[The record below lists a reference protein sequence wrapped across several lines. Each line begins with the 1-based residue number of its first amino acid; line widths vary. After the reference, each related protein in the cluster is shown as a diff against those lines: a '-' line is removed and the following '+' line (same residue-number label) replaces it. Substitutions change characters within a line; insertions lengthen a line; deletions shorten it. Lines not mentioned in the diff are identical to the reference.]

1 MPQLAKRHIAQFI
14 RRGCKRRLRFDLYAK
29 DPELEVVLD
38 AAGTLV
44 PNPPPKREVARPGLQ
59 VLRDA
64 GRAEERERY
73 QELERVFAG
82 RVLVPEPGHLYTATR
97 QRDTVLLLSEAWRG
111 LGGVRFL
118 VEAEYEVPRSV
129 LASTGAE
136 QAILEALANRPLQQ
150 RLTFGAA
157 RPDILQVMGPAHL
170 GAGGE
175 PNAEVQEVL
184 PDGEVRPIGAGD
196 GRLGIRVIDCK
207 LAAEPSQAH
216 FAEVAFYCITL
227 SAWLREHLDEVGD
240 PLSRRFFVRTDAA
253 VWLGKHCGSAMD
265 ELEDERRREDPDAVP
280 TEAEYLQAFERDLE
294 FLPKAV
300 FMTRIRQFLRADLPQ
315 VLAELRWQTLDWH
328 VDSRCLGCEYL
339 GYRWLED
346 GAAVRDPSRA
356 TYCIAEAQ
364 RRGHLSRLAG
374 LSTGARKVLDREGVG
389 DCAAL
394 AQRPPSDGVYER
406 HQALRAARAVMAER
420 ARALG
425 RGDALLVPDAGG
437 TALLPKHADVSVK
450 VVVEFD
456 PASAITAALAWRVD
470 YARRMDGADRPVTQ
484 VQVVRR
490 KNLGDECEALLHM
503 LGDIRQRLV
512 DAQQMDWRRPDG
524 SRREPT
530 MQVYVWDRITYE
542 HLRRIVGRHLGAI
555 VQDGQLRDLAWLFP
569 PESVLPDQDH
579 ISLRSPLSVVS
590 DTFRSLVAAD
600 LPHHYSL
607 LGAARL
613 YHPGWVADRG
623 MNNFRVDRLFED
635 PFSDY
640 VPAERI
646 HELWLPPEQVRLRNQ
661 ARQRRACAGD
671 RVRLIPNPQNT
682 EASLRRVMETKT
694 FALGAV
700 TSRLAED
707 LRPSLRAEA
716 PSIREVVIAPRAEGV
731 ISRDGLVWLEHAR
744 LQASA
749 ATFENDALRAMTPE
763 QREAR
768 FESARVVQ
776 RLEGP
781 ERAEALRAVG
791 IQDVPGRLVLRL
803 HQDARD
809 VKMKVGDFYWSLLPC
824 SLGHLQYAT
833 VAQLAS
839 LPEVPPTM
847 LQLVKAADSWK
858 YRQRL
863 FEASKVTIVGLDR
876 ARGLVA
882 VDPDTF
888 RRLGQEAFVTAALR
902 TGFFPLARDAGAP
915 EEQWG
920 VLDPVAQDF
929 ATARI
934 RAALR
939 GIGNPPLAA
948 RPLMEHAAIVRPA
961 RGPRGANATA
971 PTPVDAFVWAPLT
984 MWQASSPFDPRP
996 GLGVTS
1002 TGAGSLTDRQR
1013 QALEASLGRRLALL
1027 WGPPGTGKTR
1037 TAQAILACL
1046 SAWSAATGRRVR
1058 ALVTGPTWTAID
1070 TVAAPMP
1077 AVLEQVR
1084 SDVGGHF
1091 SLHRLVSSLDGEAR
1105 VPPGLVPHR
1114 CSADLNDS
1122 TCGALLRRLSA
1133 DTGFTLVASTPHQ
1146 VAKLVAAAQGD
1157 PRSETL
1163 RAELFD
1169 FVLVDEASQM
1179 DVAHALMAFTGLA
1192 EGASVTVVGDDLQ
1205 MPPIHPVPPP
1215 KGLEAMVGS
1224 IYGFYREHPRGAV
1237 DPVMLDLNYRSN
1249 EDIVGFVRSAGY
1261 RQEFRAHYPR
1271 QRLGLCAPL
1280 PTGEDA
1286 PAGWPAGLEWSPEW
1300 ARLLDPTEPL
1310 VAVVHGDDTASQRN
1324 EAEAHAVAALVATLW
1339 GRLGGLEYGPPD
1351 SQGNGGP
1358 MPLRDF
1364 LSRGVGVVTP
1374 HRAQQA
1380 AVVDRLLRSLPPQD
1394 GHGLIFDA
1402 VDTVERFQGQERM
1415 VIIATLGL
1423 GDLDQIRL
1431 EEEFLYSLRRFNVI
1445 ASRAQAKLVVL
1456 VSRTLLDHIP
1466 GDSDMMRQSGL
1477 LKDFADGFLR
1487 RSRLTALP
1495 GFVAGVEVRTR

>member
-1 MPQLAKRHIAQFI
+1 MLPNAEGA
-14 RRGCKRRLRFDLYAK
+14 
-29 DPELEVVLD
+29 
-38 AAGTLV
+38 LV
-44 PNPPPKREVARPGLQ
+44 PNPPPEREVVRPGLQ
-59 VLRDA
+59 VLSDA

-73 QELERVFAG
+73 LELERVFAG
-82 RVLVPEPGHLYTATR
+82 RVLVPEQGHPYTATR
-97 QRDTVLLLSEAWRG
+97 QRDTVLLLSEAWRS
-111 LGGVRFL
+111 LSSVRFL
-118 VEAEYEVPRSV
+118 VEAEYEVPRSILV
-129 LASTGAE
+129 STGAE
-136 QAILEALANRPLQQ
+136 QAILEALSNRPVPQH
-150 RLTFGAA
+150 LTFGAA
-157 RPDILQVMGPAHL
+157 RPDILQAMPPARL
-170 GAGGE
+170 GARGE
-175 PNAEVQEVL
+175 HGAEVQEVL
-184 PDGEVRPIGAGD
+184 PDGEVRAVGAD
-196 GRLGIRVIDCK
+196 DTRMGIRIIDCK

-227 SAWLREHLDEVGD
+227 SAWLREHLDEVGN
-240 PLSRRFFVRTDAA
+240 PLSRRFFVRADAA
-253 VWLGKHCGSAMD
+253 VWPGKHGGSAMD
-265 ELEDERRREDPDAVP
+265 ELEDERRREDPDVAP
-280 TEAEYLQAFERDLE
+280 AEAEYLQAFERDLE
-294 FLPKAV
+294 FLPAAV

-315 VLAELRWQTLDWH
+315 VLAELRWQSLDWH

-339 GYRWLED
+339 GYRWLEN
-346 GAAVRDPSRA
+346 GAAHDPSR
-356 TYCIAEAQ
+356 TSYCIAEAHEC
-364 RRGHLSRLAG
+364 GHLSRVAG
-374 LSTGARKVLDREGVG
+374 LSTGARKILDREGVG
-389 DCAAL
+389 DCATL

-420 ARALG
+420 VRALG
-425 RGDALLVPDAGG
+425 RGDAQLVPDAGG
-437 TALLPKHADVSVK
+437 SALLPKHADVSVK

-470 YARRMDGADRPVTQ
+470 YARQMDRADRPVTQ

-490 KNLGDECEALLHM
+490 KDLGDECEALLHM
-503 LGDIRQRLV
+503 LGDIRQRLD
-512 DAQQMDWRRPDG
+512 DAQQMNWRWPNG
-524 SRREPT
+524 SRRDPT

-542 HLRRIVGRHLGAI
+542 HLRRIAGRHLGAI
-555 VQDGQLRDLAWLFP
+555 VQDGRLRDLAWLFP
-569 PESVLPDQDH
+569 PESVLPDKDY

-590 DTFRSLVAAD
+590 DAFRGLVAAD

-613 YHPGWVADRG
+613 YHPDWVADRG
-623 MNNFRVDRLFED
+623 MDNFRVDRLFED

-661 ARQRRACAGD
+661 ARQLRVRAGD

-682 EASLRRVMETKT
+682 EASLRRVMETKA
-694 FALGAV
+694 FALGAL

-707 LRPSLRAEA
+707 LRPSLRAES
-716 PSIREVVIAPRAEGV
+716 PSIREIVVAPRAEGV
-731 ISRDGLVWLEHAR
+731 ISRDGLVWLEHSR
-744 LQASA
+744 LQTAA

-776 RLEGP
+776 RLDGP
-781 ERAEALRAVG
+781 ERADALRALG
-791 IQDVPGRLVLRL
+791 IQDFPGRLVLRL
-803 HQDARD
+803 HSGARD
-809 VKMKVGDFYWSLLPC
+809 VKMKLGDFGWSLLPC

-833 VAQLAS
+833 VAQLTR
-839 LPEVPPTM
+839 LPEVPQAM
-847 LQLVKAADSWK
+847 QQLVQAAGDWT

-863 FEASKVTIVGLDR
+863 FEASKVSIAGLDR
-876 ARGLVA
+876 ARGLVV
-882 VDPDTF
+882 VDPDSF
-888 RRLGQEAFVTAALR
+888 RPLGQEAFVTAALR
-902 TGFFPLARDAGAP
+902 TGFFSLARDAEAP
-915 EEQWG
+915 EDQWG
-920 VLDPVAQDF
+920 VLDPVTQDF
-929 ATARI
+929 STSRI

-948 RPLMEHAAIVRPA
+948 RPLMDHSAIVRPA

-971 PTPVDAFVWAPLT
+971 PTPVDPFVWAPLT
-984 MWQASSPFDPRP
+984 MWRAQSPFDPQP
-996 GLGVTS
+996 GLGVAS

-1013 QALEASLGRRLALL
+1013 EALETSLGRRLALL
-1027 WGPPGTGKTR
+1027 WGPPGTGKSR
-1037 TAQAILACL
+1037 TARTILACL

-1070 TVAAPMP
+1070 TVATAMP
-1077 AVLEQVR
+1077 SVLEQVQ
-1084 SDVGGHF
+1084 SEVGGNF

-1105 VPPGLVPHR
+1105 VPPALVPHR
-1114 CSADLNDS
+1114 SSADLSDP
-1122 TCGALLRRLSA
+1122 TCGALLQQLSA

-1146 VAKLVAAAQGD
+1146 IARLVAAAQGLR
-1157 PRSETL
+1157 RSENL
-1163 RAELFD
+1163 RAALFD

-1179 DVAHALMAFTGLA
+1179 DLAHALMAFSGLA
-1192 EGASVTVVGDDLQ
+1192 DGASVTVVGDDLQ
-1205 MPPIHPVPPP
+1205 MPPIHQVPPP
-1215 KGLEAMVGS
+1215 AGLETIVGS
-1224 IYGFYREHPRGAV
+1224 IYGFYREHPRGGV
-1237 DPVMLDLNYRSN
+1237 DAVMLDVNYRSN
-1249 EDIVGFVRSAGY
+1249 VDIVDFVRTAGY
-1261 RQEFRAHYPR
+1261 RQEFRAHFPQ
-1271 QRLGLCAPL
+1271 QRLGLCIPMSAEENAPI
-1280 PTGEDA
+1280 
-1286 PAGWPAGLEWSPEW
+1286 GWPADLEWSPEW

-1339 GRLGGLEYGPPD
+1339 GRLGGLEHGPRA

-1380 AVVDRLLRSLPPQD
+1380 AVIDRLLRSLPPQD

-1415 VIIATLGL
+1415 VMIATLGL

-1445 ASRAQAKLVVL
+1445 ASRAQAKLVLL

-1466 GDSDMMRQSGL
+1466 SDPDMMRQSGM
-1477 LKDFADGFLR
+1477 LKDFSDGFLR
-1487 RSRLTALP
+1487 QSRWTQLP
-1495 GFVAGVEVRTR
+1495 CFVGPVEIRTR